1 VSLLVSLRECAARC
15 EDVLESYF
23 ATAEV
28 APDTEF
34 KRAMIEAIAA
44 MRVAVAPGV
53 WDGPARRDALR
64 LVVLTAEEARR
75 RLRMQGF
82 ERGLLLCAE
91 ECDRAARSCALA
103 LASERMEV

>member
-1 VSLLVSLRECAARC
+1 MSLLVSLRECAARC
-15 EDVLESYF
+15 EHVLESYF

-53 WDGPARRDALR
+53 CNGPARRDALR
-64 LVVLTAEEARR
+64 LVVVTAEEARKW
-75 RLRMQGF
+75 LRMQGF
-82 ERGLLLCAE
+82 ERGLLLCAD
-91 ECDRAARSCALA
+91 ECDRAARLCVAA
-103 LASERMEV
+103 LASEPGEV